1 MVVRKSI
8 GEHVF
13 DTANSIF
20 LALLAFLF
28 IYPLL
33 YCLFASL
40 SDPARLALHLGPLI
54 RPIGFS
60 IEAYARVL
68 SNRLFMR
75 GLLNTVFYVA
85 VGTSLNLL
93 LTAMTAYVMSRKGF
107 FWKKYIMVYIVITMY
122 FGGGLI
128 PFYLVVKGL
137 HMVDSPMAIIIPSAM
152 SVFNMIIMRTY
163 FISIP
168 DSMEESA
175 ILDGANDFTILFRI
189 ILPLAMPVV
198 AVMIVYY
205 GVDRWNGWFNAMIF
219 LSKPDWQ
226 PLQLLLR
233 NILNQNDALKFLKN
247 LDIAGAQQ
255 QARLIKYALIMIT
268 VAPIVLIYPFVQ
280 KYFIKGVMIGSIKE

>member
-1 MVVRKSI
+1 MVTSKSI
-8 GEHVF
+8 GEHFF
-13 DTANSIF
+13 DVANSIF
-20 LALLAFLF
+20 LCIIAFIF

-33 YCLFASL
+33 YCLFASV
-40 SDPARLALHLGPLI
+40 SDPTKLALHLGPLI
-54 RPIGFS
+54 KPLGFS
-60 IEAYARVL
+60 TQAYGMVL
-68 SNRLFMR
+68 SNRLFIR
-75 GLLNTVFYVA
+75 GLLNTVFYVV
-85 VGTSLNLL
+85 VGTLVNLL
-93 LTAMTAYVMSRKGF
+93 LTSLTAYVMSRKGF
-107 FWKKYIMVYIVITMY
+107 YWKKAIMIYIVITMY

-128 PFYLVVKGL
+128 PFYLVVKRLG
-137 HMVDSPMAIIIPSAM
+137 MTESPLAIIIPTAM

-163 FISIP
+163 FMSIP

-189 ILPLAMPVV
+189 ILPLSMPVV

-205 GVDRWNGWFNAMIF
+205 GVERWNGWFNAMIF

-247 LDIAGAQQ
+247 PDLATAQQ
-255 QARLIKYALIMIT
+255 QARLVKYALIMIT
-268 VAPIVLIYPFVQ
+268 VAPIVFIYPFVQ